1 MLVEQIMNQP
11 PITCHPGDTADVA
24 VRLMGEHDCGV
35 IPVVDEREKLIGI
48 VTDRD
53 ICMTAHAERSPVHTI
68 RVRAAMTESVS
79 TCRPTD
85 SLDTAIEQMRKARVH
100 RLPVVDASNR
110 VVGILS
116 TNDVFRQVSTHRSQ
130 VSLSDKR
137 LVETLA
143 AICEPHRPLQVVGP
157 TT

>member
-11 PITCHPGDTADVA
+11 PITCQAGDMADVA
-24 VRLMGEHDCGV
+24 VDLMGENDCGV
-35 IPVVDEREKLIGI
+35 IPVVDEGGTLVGI

-53 ICMTAHAERSPVHTI
+53 ICMTACAERSPVHTI
-68 RVRAAMTESVS
+68 RVRAAMTKSVS

-85 SLDTAIEQMRKARVH
+85 SLDTAIDQMRKARVH
-100 RLPVVDASNR
+100 RLPVVDAQNR

-130 VSLSDKR
+130 VSVSDQR

-143 AICEPHRPLQVVGP
+143 AICEPHRPLHVVGP
-157 TT
+157 ST